1 MARGALAK
9 EIIKEKI
16 LDTFKG
22 SFTYS
27 NGKEIRIPIE
37 ENGSIIQIKIQMTAA
52 KDNVLPPGTHG
63 DPVGEPGEPGNMG
76 AAVAQETGDFMNFP
90 TPRKKA
96 EITEEEKQNVNDLLK
111 ALGLD

>member
-1 MARGALAK
+1 MARGSLAK

-16 LDTFKG
+16 LNTFEG

-27 NGKEIRIPIE
+27 NGKEIRVPIE

-52 KDNVLPPGTHG
+52 KDNV
-63 DPVGEPGEPGNMG
+63 DPNGENIAP

-90 TPRKKA
+90 APKKRA

>member
-1 MARGALAK
+1 MARGSLAK
-9 EIIKEKI
+9 EIIRDKI
-16 LDTFKG
+16 LDTFEG
-22 SFTYS
+22 SFSYA

-37 ENGSIIQIKIQMTAA
+37 ENGSIIQIKIQMVAS
-52 KDNVLPPGTHG
+52 KDNVSQT
-63 DPVGEPGEPGNMG
+63 GETVEKS

-90 TPRKKA
+90 SPRKKA

>member
-1 MARGALAK
+1 MARGSLAK

-16 LDTFKG
+16 LNTFEG

-27 NGKEIRIPIE
+27 NGKEIRVPIE

-52 KDNVLPPGTHG
+52 KDNV
-63 DPVGEPGEPGNMG
+63 DPNGENIAP
-76 AAVAQETGDFMNFP
+76 AAVVQETGDFMNFP
-90 TPRKKA
+90 APKKRA

>member
-16 LDTFKG
+16 LNTFEG

-52 KDNVLPPGTHG
+52 KDNVSP
-63 DPVGEPGEPGNMG
+63 DGEVERA
-76 AAVAQETGDFMNFP
+76 AAVVETDAPSNFP
-90 TPRKKA
+90 APKKPV
-96 EITEEEKQNVNDLLK
+96 EPTEEEKQNVSDLLK

>member
-1 MARGALAK
+1 MARGSLAK

-16 LDTFKG
+16 LNTFEG

-52 KDNVLPPGTHG
+52 KDNVTA
-63 DPVGEPGEPGNMG
+63 DGEVSIRP
-76 AAVAQETGDFMNFP
+76 AAVASEPVPSSSFP
-90 TPRKKA
+90 APHKKT
-96 EITEEEKQNVNDLLK
+96 EISEEEKKNVEDLLS
-111 ALGLD
+111 ALGLE

>member
-1 MARGALAK
+1 MARGSLAK

-16 LDTFKG
+16 LNTFEG

-27 NGKEIRIPIE
+27 NGKEIRVPIE

-52 KDNVLPPGTHG
+52 KDNVMAPGMHG
-63 DPVGEPGEPGNMG
+63 DPVGDPGP

-90 TPRKKA
+90 APKKRA

>member
-1 MARGALAK
+1 MARGSLAK

-16 LDTFKG
+16 LNTFEG

-27 NGKEIRIPIE
+27 NGKEIRVPIE

-52 KDNVLPPGTHG
+52 KDNVSA
-63 DPVGEPGEPGNMG
+63 DGEEVSRPA
-76 AAVAQETGDFMNFP
+76 AAVSETAPSSSFP
-90 TPRKKA
+90 APHKKA
-96 EITEEEKQNVNDLLK
+96 EVTEEEKQNVEDLLK

>member
-16 LDTFKG
+16 LNTFEG

-52 KDNVLPPGTHG
+52 KDNVSPT
-63 DPVGEPGEPGNMG
+63 GETEVVKP
-76 AAVAQETGDFMNFP
+76 AAVAKESATTSNFP
-90 TPRKKA
+90 SPKKKVEPTP
-96 EITEEEKQNVNDLLK
+96 EEKKNVEDLLK